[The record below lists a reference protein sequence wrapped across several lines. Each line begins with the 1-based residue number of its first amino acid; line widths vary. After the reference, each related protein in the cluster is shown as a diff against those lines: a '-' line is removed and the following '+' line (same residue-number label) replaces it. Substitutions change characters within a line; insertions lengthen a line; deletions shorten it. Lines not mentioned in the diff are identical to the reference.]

1 MTPGVKLINKD
12 IIDAL
17 RKTNGNLTL
26 TGQLLGCTREAVR
39 LRVNRFPEIKQVLD
53 ESRESV
59 IDVAEGAL
67 QRAVLNGEGW
77 AIAFTL
83 KTIGKRR
90 GYVEK
95 TEQEITGLMG
105 VQFIDDVPR
114 DATKPNSTAE
124 NLDEEEEIY

>member
-1 MTPGVKLINKD
+1 MTPGVKLKND
-12 IIDAL
+12 EIIDAL

-26 TGQLLGCTREAVR
+26 TAQLLGCTREAIR
-39 LRVNRFPEIKQVLD
+39 LRVNKYPEIKKVVD
-53 ESRESV
+53 ESRDSV
-59 IDVAEGAL
+59 IDVAESAL

-105 VQFIDDVPR
+105 VQFIDDVPN
-114 DATKPNSTAE
+114 DDNDDCGGN
-124 NLDEEEEIY
+124 NLDETEETY

>member
-1 MTPGVKLINKD
+1 MTPGVKLNNKD

-105 VQFIDDVPR
+105 IQFIDDVPK
-114 DATKPNSTAE
+114 DATKPDNTAD
-124 NLDEEEEIY
+124 NLDEVEEIY

>member
-1 MTPGVKLINKD
+1 MTPGVKLKND
-12 IIDAL
+12 EIIDAL

-26 TGQLLGCTREAVR
+26 AGQLLGCTREAIR
-39 LRVNRFPEIKQVLD
+39 IRVNRFPEIKQVLD

-105 VQFIDDVPR
+105 VQFIDDVP
-114 DATKPNSTAE
+114 
-124 NLDEEEEIY
+124 DEDDSDSNNIDETEETY

>member
-1 MTPGVKLINKD
+1 MTPGVKLNNKD

-26 TGQLLGCTREAVR
+26 AGQLLGCTREAIR
-39 LRVNRFPEIKQVLD
+39 IRVNRFPEIKQVLD

-59 IDVAEGAL
+59 IDVAESAL

-105 VQFIDDVPR
+105 VQFIDDVP
-114 DATKPNSTAE
+114 DEDNSDG
-124 NLDEEEEIY
+124 NNIDETEETY

>member
-1 MTPGVKLINKD
+1 MTPGVKLNNKD

-26 TGQLLGCTREAVR
+26 TGQLLGCTREAIR
-39 LRVNRFPEIKQVLD
+39 LRVNRYPEIKQVLD
-53 ESRESV
+53 EARESV

-77 AIAFTL
+77 AIALTL

-105 VQFIDDVPR
+105 IQFIDDVPR
-114 DATKPNSTAE
+114 DANKPNSMAE
-124 NLDEEEEIY
+124 NLDEVEEIY

>member
-1 MTPGVKLINKD
+1 MTPGVKLNNKD

-26 TGQLLGCTREAVR
+26 AGQLLGCTREAVR

-105 VQFIDDVPR
+105 IQFIDDVPK

>member
-1 MTPGVKLINKD
+1 MTPGVKLNNKD

-26 TGQLLGCTREAVR
+26 TGQLLGCTREAIR
-39 LRVNRFPEIKQVLD
+39 LRVNRYPEIKQVLD
-53 ESRESV
+53 EARESV

-67 QRAVLNGEGW
+67 QRAVLNGEAW
-77 AIAFTL
+77 AIALTL

-105 VQFIDDVPR
+105 VQFIDNVPR
-114 DATKPNSTAE
+114 DATKPNSTAD
-124 NLDEEEEIY
+124 NVDAEEIY

>member
-1 MTPGVKLINKD
+1 MTPGVKLNNKD

-26 TGQLLGCTREAVR
+26 TGQLLGCSREAIR
-39 LRVNRFPEIKQVLD
+39 LRVNRFPEIREVLD

-105 VQFIDDVPR
+105 IQFVDNVPK
-114 DATKPNSTAE
+114 DATKPNSTAD
-124 NLDEEEEIY
+124 NLDEVEEIY

>member
-1 MTPGVKLINKD
+1 MTPGVKLNNKD

-59 IDVAEGAL
+59 IDVARSLTSSRVE
-67 QRAVLNGEGW
+67 
-77 AIAFTL
+77 
-83 KTIGKRR
+83 R
-90 GYVEK
+90 G
-95 TEQEITGLMG
+95 G
-105 VQFIDDVPR
+105 VG
-114 DATKPNSTAE
+114 NSFHFKDYRET
-124 NLDEEEEIY
+124 

>member
-1 MTPGVKLINKD
+1 MTPGVKLNNKD

-26 TGQLLGCTREAVR
+26 TGQLLGCTREAIR
-39 LRVNRFPEIKQVLD
+39 LRVNRYPELKQVLD
-53 ESRESV
+53 EARESV

-105 VQFIDDVPR
+105 IQFVDNVPR
-114 DATKPNSTAE
+114 DATKPNSMAD
-124 NLDEEEEIY
+124 NLDEVEEIY

>member
-1 MTPGVKLINKD
+1 MTPGVKLNNKD

-105 VQFIDDVPR
+105 IQFIDNVPK
-114 DATKPNSTAE
+114 DATKPDSTAE
-124 NLDEEEEIY
+124 NVDVEEIY

>member
-1 MTPGVKLINKD
+1 MTPGVKLNNKD

-26 TGQLLGCTREAVR
+26 AGQLLGCTREAIR
-39 LRVNRFPEIKQVLD
+39 IRVNRFPEIKQVLD

-59 IDVAEGAL
+59 IDVAESAL

-105 VQFIDDVPR
+105 VQFIDDVPN
-114 DATKPNSTAE
+114 DDDDDGCGGN
-124 NLDEEEEIY
+124 NLDETEETY

>member
-1 MTPGVKLINKD
+1 MTPGVKLNNKD

-26 TGQLLGCTREAVR
+26 TGQLLGCTREAIR

-67 QRAVLNGEGW
+67 QRAVLNGEAW
-77 AIAFTL
+77 AIALTL

-105 VQFIDDVPR
+105 IQFVDNVPI
-114 DATKPNSTAE
+114 DATKPDSTAD
-124 NLDEEEEIY
+124 NLDVEEIY

>member
-1 MTPGVKLINKD
+1 MTPGVKLNNKD

-26 TGQLLGCTREAVR
+26 TGQLLGCSREAIR
-39 LRVNRFPEIKQVLD
+39 LRVNRFPEIREVLD

-95 TEQEITGLMG
+95 TEQEISGNMG
-105 VQFIDDVPR
+105 IMFVDNVPK
-114 DATKPNSTAE
+114 DATKPDSTAD
-124 NLDEEEEIY
+124 NLDVEEIY

>member
-1 MTPGVKLINKD
+1 MTPGVKLNNKD

-105 VQFIDDVPR
+105 IQFVDNVPK
-114 DATKPNSTAE
+114 DATKPDSTAD
-124 NLDEEEEIY
+124 NLDVEEIY

>member
-1 MTPGVKLINKD
+1 MTPGVKLNNKD
-12 IIDAL
+12 VIDAL

-105 VQFIDDVPR
+105 IQFIDDVPR
-114 DATKPNSTAE
+114 DATKPNSMAD
-124 NLDEEEEIY
+124 NLDEVEEIY